1 MRRIH
6 LNNIEIVKKIN
17 KEFLKSEDYF
27 QSLLEEGFR
36 VNLLTA
42 NEVESIQTD
51 CLLLL
56 AKQTEKYNGSESSS
70 IKIEAASQLLSS
82 ILFTLGVYLKTY
94 ENPDLAIEDIK
105 KEGILIFTLKV

>member
-17 KEFLKSEDYF
+17 REFLKSEDYF

-36 VNLLTA
+36 VNLLTT

-56 AKQTEKYNGSESSS
+56 SGRELNNLARTLRYAYKEKFTED
-70 IKIEAASQLLSS
+70 
-82 ILFTLGVYLKTY
+82 KT
-94 ENPDLAIEDIK
+94 DLDEEDSL
-105 KEGILIFTLKV
+105 E

>member
-56 AKQTEKYNGSESSS
+56 AKQTDSVFLNE
-70 IKIEAASQLLSS
+70 ILSQAKRLQLQ
-82 ILFTLGVYLKTY
+82 G
-94 ENPDLAIEDIK
+94 K
-105 KEGILIFTLKV
+105 K